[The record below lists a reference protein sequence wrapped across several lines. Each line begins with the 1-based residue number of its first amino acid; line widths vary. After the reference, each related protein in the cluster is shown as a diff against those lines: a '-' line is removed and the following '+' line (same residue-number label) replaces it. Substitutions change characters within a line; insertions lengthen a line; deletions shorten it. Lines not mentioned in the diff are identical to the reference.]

1 MNSETEQGTRI
12 LLGTGRPLSRDS
24 LIALRRIVVS
34 RSPALDWAKGQM
46 VVAVFALVLLAACV
60 AGVLRLALPEMGAGT
75 RNVPGEVSET
85 VADAQD
91 GDEAGNRSG
100 AAPRL
105 RDDLFRIPVVERPV
119 VRQEPKINPVQLL
132 RQIELQGVIGGNNP
146 RAMVL
151 YKSTNETV
159 TVSAGDDLGEFQVV
173 EIKERS
179 VVLKWRDEMFE
190 LSL

>member
-1 MNSETEQGTRI
+1 MNLETKPETRI
-12 LLGTGRPLSRDS
+12 LLGSGKRFSPDTLV
-24 LIALRRIVVS
+24 ALRRAVTS
-34 RSPALDWAKGQM
+34 RSPALDWAKGQL
-46 VVAVFALVLLAACV
+46 VVAAFSVLLLAAGV
-60 AGVLRLALPEMGAGT
+60 VGVLKLAFPGLGAGAGDPQGGPTEAVAEMQDAADGGT
-75 RNVPGEVSET
+75 RPV
-85 VADAQD
+85 
-91 GDEAGNRSG
+91 

-119 VRQEPKINPVQLL
+119 VRQEPKVNPVQLL
-132 RQIELQGVIGGNNP
+132 RQIELQGVIGGGSP

-151 YKSTNETV
+151 YKNTNETV

-179 VVLKWRDEMFE
+179 VVLKWRDETFE